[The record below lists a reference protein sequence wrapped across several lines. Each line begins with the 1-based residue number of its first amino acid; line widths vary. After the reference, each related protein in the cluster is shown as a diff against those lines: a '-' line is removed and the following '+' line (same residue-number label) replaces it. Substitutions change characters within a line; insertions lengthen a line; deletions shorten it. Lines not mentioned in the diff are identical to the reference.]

1 MQLMVRD
8 RDFYKAALLIALPV
22 VAQQTINIGV
32 NLADTVMLGS
42 LGEIPISGSALANQF
57 FFIFNV
63 LCLGMGGGAA
73 VMTGQ
78 YWGADDR
85 KSIHKTMALL
95 FRICATVALMF
106 STLAFFFPRQI
117 MSLYTNEMAV
127 AESGARYLKILALA
141 FLFHGLNLT
150 SIIVLRTVGLARL
163 GFYTSGLSFLVNVF
177 FNWVF
182 IFGHLGAPRLEIAGA
197 AIATL
202 IARIVEFSVTF
213 GYMLF
218 VDERIMFR
226 VRNLFARIDM
236 AIIRQ
241 FIHTAVPVIIS
252 DGLLILGGN
261 ALAMIMGRMGKEMVA
276 ANTITSVTVQL
287 STVFN
292 MGLASTSSVMTAN
305 TVGRGDLDRAQEQGV
320 TFLVMSIIIGGLG
333 CVLIN
338 FLKPN
343 IVNFYNV
350 SSETKVIATQLMTV
364 VGFLVI
370 FQTVQSVM
378 TKGVLRGGGDTRFLM
393 VADVLFLWVSSIPL
407 GYLAAFVWKLPPYI
421 VFFFLR
427 IDHIAKSI
435 WCIFRLRSRKWIK
448 RVRTVTHADES
459 RASA

>member
-1 MQLMVRD
+1 MGILVRD
-8 RDFYKAALLIALPV
+8 KEFYRTALLIAVPV

-42 LGEIPISGSALANQF
+42 LGEIPISGSSLANQF

-95 FRICATVALMF
+95 FRICAAVALIF
-106 STLAFFFPRQI
+106 SALAFFLPTQI
-117 MSLYTNEMAV
+117 LSIYTNDLAV
-127 AESGARYLKILALA
+127 VESGARYLKLLAFA

-163 GFYTSGLSFLVNVF
+163 GFYTSCLSLLINVS
-177 FNWVF
+177 FNWIF
-182 IFGHLGAPRLEIAGA
+182 IFGNLGAPRLEIVGA
-197 AIATL
+197 ALATV

-213 GYMLF
+213 GYLLF

-226 VRNLFARIDM
+226 
-236 AIIRQ
+236 IRDLLTRVDTDIVQQ
-241 FIHTAVPVIIS
+241 FLHTAVPVIIS
-252 DGLLILGGN
+252 DGLLVLGGN

-305 TVGRGDLDRAQEQGV
+305 AVGRGDFDQAQEQGV
-320 TFLVMSIIIGGLG
+320 TFLVLSMLIGGLG
-333 CVLIN
+333 CIVIN
-338 FLKPN
+338 LLKPY
-343 IVNFYNV
+343 IVNFYDV
-350 SSETKVIATQLMTV
+350 SAETKIIATQLMTV

-370 FQTVQSVM
+370 FQTIQSVM

-407 GYLAAFVWKLPPYI
+407 GYLAAFVWELPPY
-421 VFFFLR
+421 VVYCFLR
-427 IDHIAKSI
+427 VDHIAKSI

-448 RVRTVTHADES
+448 RVRIENHVNSLAG
-459 RASA
+459 